1 MRTAEDF
8 SISYANAPSCNF
20 FPYLIASARLR
31 GRGFLNRTIQH
42 SDFTT
47 AINRFPAPTEHL
59 VKNFFA
65 ARHTSFSLTPIVTLS
80 EANGFRSPFRPLR
93 SPRPA
98 HGFLL
103 DPDCPPER
111 SERLPLSLPPA
122 AIAAPFPLAA
132 AAPAPAAATSTP

>member
-80 EANGFRSPFRPLR
+80 EANGFRSPCRPLR
-93 SPRPA
+93 SPRRSLWPPRHQHPPPQRQHLLPFLIESVGLDVNDPA
-98 HGFLL
+98 
-103 DPDCPPER
+103 
-111 SERLPLSLPPA
+111 
-122 AIAAPFPLAA
+122 I
-132 AAPAPAAATSTP
+132 